1 MIKSRIGHR
10 LPGVTATC
18 AALLLALAACGGDS
32 TAPSTLD
39 SNAALQSLTLG
50 LNGLS
55 DVGTASG
62 ALADPT
68 FGGIAP
74 LLSQINVTIDGKSQS
89 MFALGL
95 RESFPPGTCSEDLFI
110 DPSFPAQPG
119 VCTPLPLALALVA
132 WQSHA
137 ANAPPDKMFIIL
149 ADVGTSNFDF
159 LSSVDMSPALA
170 LYVDGQNDVW
180 LSDAGSLT
188 SAVTATAQ
196 ACSLPLPPYAK
207 MGSCSVAGFDEQGAI
222 AFESFTGAAPITSR
236 VNLTIPRQTLNGLW
250 EAITETQPI
259 TVSGPPPAFQQMQLL
274 LPRVGFNRSR

>member
-1 MIKSRIGHR
+1 MMISRIGHR

-18 AALLLALAACGGDS
+18 AGLLLALAACGGDS
-32 TAPSTLD
+32 TAPSSLD

-55 DVGTASG
+55 DVGSPSG

-74 LLSQINVTIDGKSQS
+74 LLSQVHVTIDGKSQS

-95 RESFPPGTCSEDLFI
+95 RESFPPGTCEEDLFI
-110 DPSFPAQPG
+110 DPSFPPQPG
-119 VCTPLPLALALVA
+119 VCTPLPLALAVVA

-137 ANAPPDKMFIIL
+137 ANAPPDKLFIIL

-170 LYVDGQNDVW
+170 LYVDGQSDVW
-180 LSDAGSLT
+180 ISDAGSLT
-188 SAVTATAQ
+188 SAVTATGQ

-207 MGSCSVAGFDEQGAI
+207 KGSCSVAGFDEQGEI
-222 AFESFTGAAPITSR
+222 AFEPFTSSAPITSR
-236 VNLTIPRQTLNGLW
+236 VNLTIPRQTFNGLW

-259 TVSGPPPAFQQMQLL
+259 TVSDPPPAFQRMQLL
-274 LPRVGFNRSR
+274 LPRVKLDRSR